1 MGISAS
7 RCFGAKA
14 KRAAASHRDQT
25 LSEPQ
30 LVSIGLSD
38 NERVARVGVPKA
50 GLGGVVA
57 GSLALV
63 LAACGGAPQSGVA
76 SLGNSTTTT
85 AQPASAGTGGV
96 AGGGVAANA
105 GKGAPGGSSNTVTV
119 MAGGNF
125 ADMLKFAQCMR
136 SHGVID
142 FPDPSSN
149 GTIVVSGAVSQS
161 PQYAAA
167 DETCRKLLPN
177 GGIPTAAQRAQS
189 LAQLLKVSVC
199 MRAHGISDFPDPTSN
214 GIHIPIRPGMPSGL
228 DPDNPRFQAAEKAC
242 QRFQPGQAVGP

>member
-1 MGISAS
+1 VS
-7 RCFGAKA
+7 
-14 KRAAASHRDQT
+14 
-25 LSEPQ
+25 PQ
-30 LVSIGLSD
+30 LELMGVSD

-50 GLGGVVA
+50 ALVGVVA
-57 GSLALV
+57 GSVVLV
-63 LAACGGAPQSGVA
+63 LAACGRAPQSGVA
-76 SLGNSTTTT
+76 SLGSSTTTT
-85 AQPASAGTGGV
+85 AQPASSGTGGV
-96 AGGGVAANA
+96 ASGGVAGNT
-105 GKGAPGGSSNTVTV
+105 GNGAPGASSNTVTV

-142 FPDPSSN
+142 FPGPSSN
-149 GTIVVSGAVSQS
+149 GTIVVSATVSQS
-161 PQYAAA
+161 PPYAAA

-214 GIHIPIRPGMPSGL
+214 GIRIPIRPGMPGDL
-228 DPDNPRFQAAEKAC
+228 DPNNPRFQAAEKAC
-242 QRFQPGQAVGP
+242 QRFQPGQPVGP